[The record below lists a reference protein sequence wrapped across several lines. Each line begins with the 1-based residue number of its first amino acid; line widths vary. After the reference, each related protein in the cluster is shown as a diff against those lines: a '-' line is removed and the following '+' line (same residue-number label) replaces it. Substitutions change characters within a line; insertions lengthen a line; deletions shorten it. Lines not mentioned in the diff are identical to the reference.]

1 MEILQ
6 IISVCA
12 VILASIIPLY
22 FVFKVKTNREV
33 LLSSILLFS
42 ALIAYGIGVIVEN
55 FAEDIEGPLFQIC
68 LVAAVIGTMASY
80 IIIQKRHSHSLIGG
94 MFGMVMLSVFG
105 ALLIGEI
112 VGNLQPNFMP
122 IKYFNS
128 FLMIGF
134 GLFIITRYFW
144 LRNDR
149 QLKTKLAN

>member
-22 FVFKVKTNREV
+22 FAFKVRTNREI

-42 ALIAYGIGVIVEN
+42 ALISYGIGIIIEN
-55 FAEDIEGPLFQIC
+55 FAEDFEVPLLQIC

-80 IIIQKRHSHSLIGG
+80 IVIQKRHSHSLIGG
-94 MFGMVMLSVFG
+94 IFGIVMLSVFG
-105 ALLIGEI
+105 SLLVGEI
-112 VGNLQPNFMP
+112 LGNLQPNFIP

-128 FLMIGF
+128 SLMIGF
-134 GLFIITRYFW
+134 GIFIIIRFFW
-144 LRNDR
+144 LRNDH